1 MIAAPAA
8 QPPPF
13 VARAA
18 PVTRADVRWSWRPGC
33 PVPPSRLRAVRLAYW
48 DFAGE
53 RRLGTLVVNETAVP
67 AVERVF
73 RTLYRARFPIRS
85 IRPVDAFHGSDDRSM
100 AADNTSGFNCRKAV
114 TSGPASWSAHAYG
127 LAVDVNTVENP
138 YRLGGRWLPAAG
150 RRFADRAR
158 IRPGMAVAGGL
169 LVRAFAE
176 VGWGWGGRWSDPDYQ
191 HFSATGN

>member
-18 PVTRADVRWSWRPGC
+18 RVTRADVRWSWRPGC
-33 PVPPSRLRAVRLAYW
+33 PVPPSQLRSVRLAYW
-48 DFAGE
+48 DFSGR
-53 RRLGTLVVNETAVP
+53 RRLGTLVVNETAVA

-85 IRPVDAFHGSDDRSM
+85 VRPVDAFHGSDDRSM
-100 AADNTSGFNCRKAV
+100 AADNTSGFNCRRAV
-114 TSGPASWSAHAYG
+114 TTGPASWSAHAYG

-138 YRLGGRWLPAAG
+138 YRLAGRWLPASG
-150 RRFADRAR
+150 SRFADRAD
-158 IRPGMAVAGGL
+158 IRPEMAVANGV
-169 LVRAFAE
+169 LVRAFAAA
-176 VGWGWGGRWSDPDYQ
+176 GWSWGGRWNDPDYQ
-191 HFSATGN
+191 HFSATGG